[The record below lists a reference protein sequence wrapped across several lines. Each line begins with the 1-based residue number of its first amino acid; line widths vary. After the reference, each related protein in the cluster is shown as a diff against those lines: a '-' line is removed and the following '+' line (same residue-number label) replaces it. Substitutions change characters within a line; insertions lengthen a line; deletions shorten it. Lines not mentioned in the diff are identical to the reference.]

1 MEKRISRH
9 PERFG
14 KGAIEGLAGPESA
27 NNAAAQAS
35 FIPLLCL
42 GIPPNVVI
50 GVIMGGLL
58 MHGVVP
64 GPRLI
69 FDHPHLFW
77 GVFASM
83 LLGNTMLIVLHVPL
97 IRVFVMPLRIPPSIM
112 APSLLVFCVFGSF
125 LIHNSV
131 LASVL
136 ANLLGLPLSC

>member
-69 FDHPHLFW
+69 VDHRSEEHTSELQ
-77 GVFASM
+77 SLM
-83 LLGNTMLIVLHVPL
+83 
-97 IRVFVMPLRIPPSIM
+97 SISS
-112 APSLLVFCVFGSF
+112 AVFC
-125 LIHNSV
+125 LKKNNTTIKITT
-131 LASVL
+131 
-136 ANLLGLPLSC
+136 